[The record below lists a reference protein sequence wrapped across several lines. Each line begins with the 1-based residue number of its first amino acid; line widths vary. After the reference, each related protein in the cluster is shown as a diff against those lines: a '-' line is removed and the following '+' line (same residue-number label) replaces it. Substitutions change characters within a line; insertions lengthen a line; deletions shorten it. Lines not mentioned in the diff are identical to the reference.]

1 MPSQK
6 KKCKSDEI
14 LNRET
19 NRCVKKT
26 GTIGKKI
33 IKDLK
38 DLKDKKKNKEC
49 KEDEILNKETNRC
62 VKRSGT
68 IGKRLVEIEKNKSI
82 SKKRRTRSNRNR
94 SKINRSNRN
103 RSKNI
108 LNNIETVK
116 IDKIKKATVI
126 CEKGKILNP
135 KTNRCVRI
143 NGPIGR
149 RVRDKINH
157 IKEIVKELIH
167 ESNTITKRD
176 IKNVLR
182 DRNVV
187 FEGYGLTDIIID
199 SIDEILKENVIELL
213 ENDDIITRK
222 DVKRELDKR
231 NVLYS
236 NRNLKTIINEVTNV

>member
-14 LNRET
+14 LNKET

-38 DLKDKKKNKEC
+38 DKKDKKKKKEC
-49 KEDEILNKETNRC
+49 KEDEILNTETNRC

-68 IGKRLVEIEKNKSI
+68 IGKRLVEAEKNKLSTKTKRHRR
-82 SKKRRTRSNRNR
+82 SKRRS
-94 SKINRSNRN
+94 NRSNRSN
-103 RSKNI
+103 SSNSIVVVSK
-108 LNNIETVK
+108 
-116 IDKIKKATVI
+116 DKIIKPTII

-149 RVRDKINH
+149 SIRDKINN
-157 IKEIVKELIH
+157 IKEIVKELIQ
-167 ESNTITKRD
+167 ESNSLTMKD
-176 IKNVLR
+176 IKKILR
-182 DRNVV
+182 EKNVV
-187 FEGYGLTDIIID
+187 FEGYGLKDIIID
-199 SIDEILKENVIELL
+199 TIDEILKENVAELL

-222 DVKRELDKR
+222 DLKRELDKR

-236 NRNLKTIINEVTNV
+236 NRTLKTMINEVTNEI

>member
-26 GTIGKKI
+26 GIIGKKI

-38 DLKDKKKNKEC
+38 DKKKKSKKKEC
-49 KEDEILNKETNRC
+49 KDDEILNTETNRC

-82 SKKRRTRSNRNR
+82 SKKRRTRSNR
-94 SKINRSNRN
+94 RSNR
-103 RSKNI
+103 RSNNS
-108 LNNIETVK
+108 LNNIETAK

-149 RVRDKINH
+149 SIRDKINN

-167 ESNTITKRD
+167 ESNTLTKRD

-187 FEGYGLTDIIID
+187 FEGYGITDIIID
-199 SIDEILKENVIELL
+199 SIDEILKENVSELL

-222 DVKRELDKR
+222 DIKRELDKR

-236 NRNLKTIINEVTNV
+236 NRKLKTIINEVTNEL